1 MVDEVSEV
9 KIGQK
14 EINSYI
20 YAILRN
26 SKVIIKSRGTNIKRA
41 VDVALVSERD
51 YNYNITDVRIYNA
64 TYMDESGKERK
75 VSNIDISLSKWKRN

>member
-51 YNYNITDVRIYNA
+51 YNYKITDVRIYNS

-75 VSNIDISLSKWKRN
+75 VSNIDISLSK